1 MLEAGILTE
10 VRRDHERRGLLK
22 STIEKRHIQVK
33 ALARWMGTRSV
44 FEATRTDAEEV
55 SLRPLTSLL
64 ATSIVLAMRSSGG
77 DLLTTTQAA
86 ALLGLERSV
95 IARWAQFGKLQVA
108 MRLPGE
114 TGAYLFLRSDVEAMR
129 PEAHPRKRA
138 T

>member
-1 MLEAGILTE
+1 
-10 VRRDHERRGLLK
+10 
-22 STIEKRHIQVK
+22 
-33 ALARWMGTRSV
+33 
-44 FEATRTDAEEV
+44 
-55 SLRPLTSLL
+55 
-64 ATSIVLAMRSSGG
+64 MRSSGG